1 MSPDGRGTAWSARAA
16 TQAGV
21 RVRQPQEGH
30 QIRQVGGCKWGRP
43 AGARAAGGS
52 RGRGGGEL
60 RNGRPGGR
68 GASGR
73 ATAALGTRSWALRSA
88 VGVRAGSDRRP
99 VRVWDLGASGAEA
112 QEGPVL
118 PVTGPES
125 LESGEGEVGTR
136 WKSLGCGQVAPFSAG
151 RCTPRPRPAP
161 PLAPLE
167 KELPRSPNC

>member
-60 RNGRPGGR
+60 RNGRPGLGAR
-68 GASGR
+68 DGGAGYPLLGPWVGSWASG
-73 ATAALGTRSWALRSA
+73 LGMT
-88 VGVRAGSDRRP
+88 
-99 VRVWDLGASGAEA
+99 GA
-112 QEGPVL
+112 P
-118 PVTGPES
+118 
-125 LESGEGEVGTR
+125 
-136 WKSLGCGQVAPFSAG
+136 
-151 RCTPRPRPAP
+151 
-161 PLAPLE
+161 
-167 KELPRSPNC
+167 